1 MRAFPDL
8 ASRAPLKEK
17 FHEGELWNLIGVIV
31 SRGIVLFDF
40 REEQHER
47 GAAEDALIDAR
58 IRRVRPVLITVGAI
72 DAALYLRRS
81 TADRCG
87 KRSLRPNRRAN
98 SGDGCD
104 NFPG

>member
-31 SRGIVLFDF
+31 SRVIVLFDF

-58 IRRVRPVLITVGAI
+58 IRRVRPVLITVGAT
-72 DAALYLRRS
+72 DAGALP
-81 TADRCG
+81 
-87 KRSLRPNRRAN
+87 RPPHRGPLWQALFTPKSAR
-98 SGDGCD
+98 
-104 NFPG
+104 

>member
-31 SRGIVLFDF
+31 SRVIVLFDF

-58 IRRVRPVLITVGAI
+58 IRRVRSVLITVGAT
-72 DAALYLRRS
+72 DAVTRINIAPTILLKQFEELRQLVR
-81 TADRCG
+81 
-87 KRSLRPNRRAN
+87 
-98 SGDGCD
+98 
-104 NFPG
+104 